1 LTNTNTTT
9 VCFSQTPAMWC
20 YLTSVRKA
28 DRMLASFPRV
38 WRNLL
43 LGRALPLNPYSAVK
57 WPAVYEFCCNRGVLK
72 DVYGLMLTLRNGV
85 CAGVITLSRCEKK
98 EPRRRP
104 LRRLNSDD
112 NVQSGKWM
120 TIDSEMASEKR
131 NEAKTLS
138 KNPQNDAP
146 IERKAPRWGN
156 LDQLV
161 SRIATTHE
169 IRVVLRVNDVFL
181 VRKTTYPE
189 NVIKI
194 RFFFVFF
201 SIDFH
206 SALCRIA
213 IRRLRVGFWLKG

>member
-98 EPRRRP
+98 ELRRRP

-120 TIDSEMASEKR
+120 TIDSETASENR

-161 SRIATTHE
+161 SRIATRSVSFYELMMSFLSGKQPTQKTSSKS
-169 IRVVLRVNDVFL
+169 VFF
-181 VRKTTYPE
+181 VC
-189 NVIKI
+189 
-194 RFFFVFF
+194 FFFYWFP
-201 SIDFH
+201 
-206 SALCRIA
+206 LCPMPHRYP
-213 IRRLRVGFWLKG
+213 